1 MKHQMIIAISR
12 EYGSGGHDIGKML
25 AEELGLNFYDRNM
38 LDEIANEKEVN
49 VNKLKKYDEKARR
62 PIISRTVRGMS
73 NSPEEI
79 IANFQFDYLREK
91 AKSGESFVVV
101 GRCAESVL
109 KEYPGLIKCFILADR
124 DFKAARTCEKRKVD
138 YSVALSIMKRHD
150 RKRKAYHNS
159 HSELKWGDSRGYD
172 LTINSAKLGIEK
184 TMQLLLTYIRAKQE
198 ESQN

>member
-1 MKHQMIIAISR
+1 MEHQMIIAISR
-12 EYGSGGHDIGKML
+12 EYGSGGHDIGRKL
-25 AEELGLNFYDRNM
+25 AEELGVNFYDRNM

-79 IANFQFDYLREK
+79 IANFQFDYLRDK

-101 GRCAESVL
+101 GRCAEYVL
-109 KEYPGLIKCFILADR
+109 REYPGLIKCFILADQ
-124 DFKAARTCEKRKVD
+124 DFKAARTCEKRKVTH
-138 YSVALSIMKRHD
+138 SVALSIMKRHD

-159 HSELKWGDSRGYD
+159 HCELKWGDSRGYD
-172 LTINSAKLGIEK
+172 LCVNSAKLGIEK
-184 TMQLLLTYIRAKQE
+184 TMQLLAAFVKARQE
-198 ESQN
+198 NNEQ